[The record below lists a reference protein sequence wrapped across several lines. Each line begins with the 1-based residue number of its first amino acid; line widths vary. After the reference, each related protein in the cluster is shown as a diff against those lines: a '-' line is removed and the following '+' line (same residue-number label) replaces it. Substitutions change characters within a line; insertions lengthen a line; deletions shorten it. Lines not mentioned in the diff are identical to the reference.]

1 MKSLMFLVLFVMLNF
16 ISLSQ
21 VKPES
26 FISML
31 PAIPGNACADDM
43 DDKNIFFDKL
53 DSISELIENE
63 LANREE
69 ESDADSEEFENEAM
83 KNLANKYGLTQEE
96 LEQLQNDE
104 NLSEEEQEELIN
116 KVMKKK
122 DDVSLKEVKNLDK
135 LDEEGTEA
143 WSEALGDQ
151 KMAEIQ
157 YDSDKNEEQQLELK
171 SSYELGVLRKHLTD
185 SLQAIES
192 KFAQQFIEIDKD
204 PEQKKMLANI
214 MMLSEEA
221 KNLMGE
227 MSAEKKAQLDD
238 VTARL
243 KTAMDEYCQKYTPK
257 YLEVLER
264 YNSYIK
270 SCLPVCYRL
279 KKIVAQH
286 TSLQTGVEMKYNPG
300 YLGIKKVSDY
310 SKKLYGAYKYNLK
323 KTIQKD

>member
-1 MKSLMFLVLFVMLNF
+1 MKYLLSLVLLTTLNV
-16 ISLSQ
+16 ISLCQ
-21 VKPES
+21 VKPEA
-26 FISML
+26 FIGML
-31 PAIPGNACADDM
+31 PAIPGNACADDI

-69 ESDADSEEFENEAM
+69 ESDADSEELENEAM
-83 KNLANKYGLTQEE
+83 KNLANKYGLSQEE

-157 YDSDKNEEQQLELK
+157 YDSEKNEEQQLELK
-171 SSYELGVLRKHLTD
+171 SSYELGVLRKHLSD
-185 SLQAIES
+185 SLKAIES
-192 KFAQQFIEIDKD
+192 KFAQQFDEIDKD
-204 PEQKKMLANI
+204 PDQEKMLANI

-221 KNLMGE
+221 NNLVGE
-227 MSAEKKAQLDD
+227 GKKTELDAK
-238 VTARL
+238 VNEL
-243 KTAMDEYCQKYTPK
+243 ESEMDAYCRKFTPK
-257 YLEVLER
+257 YLEVLRR
-264 YNSYIK
+264 YESYTK

-279 KKIVAQH
+279 EKIIAQH
-286 TSLQTGVEMKYNPG
+286 TKLQTSVEMKYNPG
-300 YLGIKKVSDY
+300 YLGIKKISDY
-310 SKKLYGAYKYNLK
+310 SKKLRGAYKYNLK
-323 KTIQKD
+323 KTI

>member
-1 MKSLMFLVLFVMLNF
+1 MKKLIVFTLFQLFNGFSLA
-16 ISLSQ
+16 Q
-21 VKPES
+21 VKPEA
-26 FISML
+26 FIGML
-31 PAIPGNACADDM
+31 LAIPGNACADDI

-69 ESDADSEEFENEAM
+69 ESDADSEELENETM
-83 KNLANKYGLTQEE
+83 KNLANKYGLSQEE

-104 NLSEEEQEELIN
+104 DLTEEEQEELIN

-135 LDEEGTEA
+135 LDDEGTEA

-157 YDSDKNEEQQLELK
+157 YDSEKNEEQQLELK
-171 SSYELGVLRKHLTD
+171 SRYELGVLRKHLTD
-185 SLQAIES
+185 SLKAIES
-192 KFAQQFIEIDKD
+192 KFAQQFDEIDKD
-204 PEQKKMLANI
+204 PEQEKMLANI

-227 MSAEKKAQLDD
+227 MSDEKKAQLDD

-243 KTAMDEYCQKYTPK
+243 KTAMDGYCLKFTPK

-264 YNSYIK
+264 YEAYTK

-279 KKIVAQH
+279 EKIVAQH

-310 SKKLYGAYKYNLK
+310 SKKLRGAYKYNLK
-323 KTIQKD
+323 KTI

>member
-1 MKSLMFLVLFVMLNF
+1 MKYLLSLVLLTTLNV
-16 ISLSQ
+16 ISLCQ
-21 VKPES
+21 VKPEA
-26 FISML
+26 FIGML
-31 PAIPGNACADDM
+31 PAIPGNACADDI

-53 DSISELIENE
+53 DSMSELIENE

-69 ESDADSEEFENEAM
+69 ESDADSEELENEAM
-83 KNLANKYGLTQEE
+83 KNLANKYGLSQEE

-157 YDSDKNEEQQLELK
+157 YDSEKNEDKQLELK

-185 SLQAIES
+185 SLKAIES
-192 KFAQQFIEIDKD
+192 KFAQQFDEIDKD
-204 PEQKKMLANI
+204 PEQKKMLDNI
-214 MMLSEEA
+214 MKLSEEA
-221 KNLMGE
+221 NNLVGE
-227 MSAEKKAQLDD
+227 GKKTELDAK
-238 VTARL
+238 VNEL
-243 KTAMDEYCQKYTPK
+243 ESEMDAYCREFTPK
-257 YLEVLER
+257 YLDVLRRHE
-264 YNSYIK
+264 SYTK

-279 KKIVAQH
+279 EKIIAQH
-286 TSLQTGVEMKYNPG
+286 TKLQTGVEMKYNPG
-300 YLGIKKVSDY
+300 YLGIKKISDY
-310 SKKLYGAYKYNLK
+310 SKKLRGAYKYNLK
-323 KTIQKD
+323 KTI

>member
-1 MKSLMFLVLFVMLNF
+1 MKNLLSLILFIILNV
-16 ISLSQ
+16 ISLCQ
-21 VKPES
+21 GTPEA
-26 FISML
+26 FIGML
-31 PAIPGNACADDM
+31 PAIPGNACADDI

-63 LANREE
+63 LAKREE
-69 ESDADSEEFENEAM
+69 ESDADSEDLENDAM
-83 KNLANKYGLTQEE
+83 KNLANKYGLSQEE

-122 DDVSLKEVKNLDK
+122 DDVSLKEVKNLDN

-157 YDSDKNEEQQLELK
+157 YDSEKNEEQQLELK

-185 SLQAIES
+185 SLKAIES
-192 KFAQQFIEIDKD
+192 KFAQQFDEIDKD
-204 PEQKKMLANI
+204 PDQEKMLANI

-221 KNLMGE
+221 NNLVGE
-227 MSAEKKAQLDD
+227 GKKTELDAK
-238 VTARL
+238 VNEL
-243 KTAMDEYCQKYTPK
+243 ESEMDAYCRKFTPK
-257 YLEVLER
+257 YLDVLRRHE
-264 YNSYIK
+264 SYTK

-279 KKIVAQH
+279 EKIIAQH
-286 TSLQTGVEMKYNPG
+286 TKLQTGVEMKYNPG
-300 YLGIKKVSDY
+300 YLGIKKISDY
-310 SKKLYGAYKYNLK
+310 SKKLRGAYKYNLK
-323 KTIQKD
+323 KTI

>member
-1 MKSLMFLVLFVMLNF
+1 MKYLLSLVLLTTLNV
-16 ISLSQ
+16 ISLCQ
-21 VKPES
+21 VKPEA
-26 FISML
+26 FIGML
-31 PAIPGNACADDM
+31 PAIPGNACADDI

-53 DSISELIENE
+53 DSMSELIENE

-69 ESDADSEEFENEAM
+69 ESDADSEELENEAM
-83 KNLANKYGLTQEE
+83 KNLANKYGLSQEE

-157 YDSDKNEEQQLELK
+157 YDSEKNEDKQLELK

-185 SLQAIES
+185 SLKAIES
-192 KFAQQFIEIDKD
+192 KFAQQFDEIDKD
-204 PEQKKMLANI
+204 PDQEKMLANI

-221 KNLMGE
+221 NNLMGE
-227 MSAEKKAQLDD
+227 GKKTELDAK
-238 VTARL
+238 VNEL
-243 KTAMDEYCQKYTPK
+243 ESEMDAYCRKFTPK
-257 YLEVLER
+257 YLEVLRR
-264 YNSYIK
+264 YESYTK

-279 KKIVAQH
+279 EKIIAQH
-286 TSLQTGVEMKYNPG
+286 TKLQTGVEMKYNPG
-300 YLGIKKVSDY
+300 YLGIKKISDY
-310 SKKLYGAYKYNLK
+310 SKKLRGAYKYNLK
-323 KTIQKD
+323 KTI

>member
-1 MKSLMFLVLFVMLNF
+1 MKYLLSLVLLTTLNV
-16 ISLSQ
+16 ISLCQ
-21 VKPES
+21 VKPEA
-26 FISML
+26 FIGML
-31 PAIPGNACADDM
+31 PAIPGNACADDI

-53 DSISELIENE
+53 DSMSELIENE

-69 ESDADSEEFENEAM
+69 ESDADSEELENEAM
-83 KNLANKYGLTQEE
+83 KNLANKYGLSQEE

-157 YDSDKNEEQQLELK
+157 YDSEKNEEQQLELK

-185 SLQAIES
+185 SLKAIES
-192 KFAQQFIEIDKD
+192 KFAQQFDEIDKD
-204 PEQKKMLANI
+204 PEQKIMLDNI
-214 MMLSEEA
+214 MKLSEEA
-221 KNLMGE
+221 NNLVGE
-227 MSAEKKAQLDD
+227 GKKTELDAK
-238 VTARL
+238 VNEL
-243 KTAMDEYCQKYTPK
+243 ESEMDAYCRKFTPK
-257 YLEVLER
+257 YLEVLRR
-264 YNSYIK
+264 YESYTK

-279 KKIVAQH
+279 EKIIAQH
-286 TSLQTGVEMKYNPG
+286 TKLQTGVEMKYNPG
-300 YLGIKKVSDY
+300 YLGIKKISDY
-310 SKKLYGAYKYNLK
+310 SKKLRGAYKYNLK
-323 KTIQKD
+323 KTI